1 MEELIST
8 IVPVYKVEAY
18 LTRCVDSI
26 LSQSYSNL
34 EIILVDD
41 GSPDSCPAICDAY
54 VKKDPRIRVI
64 HKPNGGLSDARNAGM
79 DIAHGKYFTFI
90 DSDDYV
96 TPDYIQALYTAA
108 KRDDADISIVGMK
121 RVFEGDSS
129 SEGYKEEY
137 IDCCYDTKAAIRE
150 LLTMGQISQ
159 EACGK
164 LYKAEIFHGIRFPVG
179 ELYEDLAIMYQLFLR
194 AERVAYSSRQLYRY
208 FIREGS
214 IMQAPFDM
222 RQYVEVRWI
231 EEGVALVAQRYPE
244 LDHEIRGR
252 RVWSYFKTLYRIL
265 CSADRNQYRPQQEEM
280 VQKIHR
286 DAQGLLTSRR
296 IGRNLKIKMVSLYF
310 GRYGFFCV
318 QKLSDGLKQIK
329 AGHRYYI

>member
-1 MEELIST
+1 MDELISV
-8 IVPVYKVEAY
+8 IVPVYNVEAY
-18 LTRCVDSI
+18 LPRCVDSI
-26 LSQSYSNL
+26 LSQSYTNL

-41 GSPDSCPAICDAY
+41 GSSDSCPAICDAY
-54 VKKDPRIRVI
+54 TKKDSRIRVV

-79 DIAHGKYFTFI
+79 DIAYGKYLAFI

-96 TPDYIQALYTAA
+96 TPDYIQTLYTAA

-121 RVFEGDSS
+121 RVFDGNLP
-129 SEGYKEEY
+129 SEMCTGKY
-137 IDCCYDTKAAIRE
+137 IECSYDTKDAIRE
-150 LLTMGQISQ
+150 LLSIGCISQ

-164 LYKAEIFHGIRFPVG
+164 LYKAEIFYGIRFPVG

-194 AERVAYSSRQLYRY
+194 SERVAYSSRPLYQY
-208 FIREGS
+208 FVREGS
-214 IMQAPFDM
+214 TMQSPFDM
-222 RQYVEVRWI
+222 RHYVEVRWI
-231 EEGVALVAQRYPE
+231 EEAMALVAQRYPE

-280 VQKIHR
+280 IQKIR
-286 DAQGLLTSRR
+286 TDAQGLLVSRR
-296 IGRNLKIKMVSLYF
+296 ISRNLKIKIISLYF
-310 GRYGFFCV
+310 GRYVFFCV

-329 AGHRYYI
+329 AGHRYTV